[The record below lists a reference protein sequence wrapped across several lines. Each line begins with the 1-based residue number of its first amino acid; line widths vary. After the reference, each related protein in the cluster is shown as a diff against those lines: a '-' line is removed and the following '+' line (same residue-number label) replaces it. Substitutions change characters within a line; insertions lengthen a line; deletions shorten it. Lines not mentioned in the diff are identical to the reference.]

1 MKIDKTNKVKQKNY
15 NLSNANSNFQKINY
29 IMNQRL
35 DGLLDY
41 LTASFYFYQYNIK
54 NDKNEKNLKKF
65 FKSKI
70 FEKKPFIMKD
80 ETKLNNQKKERQNKK
95 LNIIINIKD
104 DKINF
109 KKNKF
114 TSPFVLH
121 SKKNHFLRNMIS
133 FSQHF
138 HSEEKKAEDIKE
150 RYPQLKSFF
159 SLNSDSFHNFSEIKN
174 FLTPR
179 ISRLNSGKS
188 IKDNKY
194 TSTKELKR
202 NYKNLSNINFHSFSA
217 NRFNEKRV
225 KSTKTIFSLKNNS
238 SVKNEIIQWKKR
250 LKLKN
255 KNIYERNVDDLPKGD
270 TTYKSNNNHN
280 ISNAK
285 IKISNLLKVQRPNC
299 YYNNLHLIK
308 LSKIS
313 KKNSYQNLD

>member
-1 MKIDKTNKVKQKNY
+1 MKINKTNKVKQKNY

-54 NDKNEKNLKKF
+54 NDKDEKNLKKF

-80 ETKLNNQKKERQNKK
+80 ETKLNNQKRKRQNKK

-114 TSPFVLH
+114 TSPFILH

-150 RYPQLKSFF
+150 RYPQLKSSF

-202 NYKNLSNINFHSFSA
+202 NYKNLSFINFHSFSA
-217 NRFNEKRV
+217 NRLNEKRI

-250 LKLKN
+250 LKLKK
-255 KNIYERNVDDLPKGD
+255 KNIYERNLDDLPKGG
-270 TTYKSNNNHN
+270 TSYKGNSNYN
-280 ISNAK
+280 INNAK

-313 KKNSYQNLD
+313 KKNSYKNLD